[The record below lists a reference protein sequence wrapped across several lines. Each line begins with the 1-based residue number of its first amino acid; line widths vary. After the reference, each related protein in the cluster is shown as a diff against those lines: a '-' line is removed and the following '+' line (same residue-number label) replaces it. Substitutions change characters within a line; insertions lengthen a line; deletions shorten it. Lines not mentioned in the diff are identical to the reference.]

1 MPTGHSSSS
10 GPLAGLRVLDLSKVL
25 AGPLCAQYLGDM
37 GADVVKVEA
46 LEGGDETRHWPPF
59 RADLVSCE
67 GDGPIAP
74 ERTGTIFLAANR
86 NKRSLAVDLRSG
98 AGLAIVHRLAGQADV
113 VIESFGPGAARR
125 LRVDAETLRQ
135 INPRLVCCNIS
146 GFGNVGPMRDG
157 KGYDVILQ
165 AFCGMLAITGEPDGP
180 PVRSPFSPVDQAT
193 GLHALIGILAAL
205 QQRTRTGQG
214 ATVEASLFDSA
225 TGFLGY
231 FLQGYWERG
240 TEPQRPG
247 SGHESLC
254 PYEAFDTADK
264 PLILGVAND
273 NLWRAFC
280 KVASL
285 EDIVDDPRFATNAAR
300 VAHRGETVA
309 RVREVLSRRGR
320 DEWIAALGAVGI
332 PCSPLHTLG
341 ELAAHPHTR
350 ESGMVFDY
358 DDPARGRLHGV
369 AQPLRFD
376 GQRPPLRRAPPRHG
390 EHGREILREA
400 GFSDEEIAR
409 MADAG
414 VIRADT

>member
-1 MPTGHSSSS
+1 MAAA
-10 GPLAGLRVLDLSKVL
+10 PLQGLRVLDLSKVL

-37 GADVVKVEA
+37 GAEVIKVEA

-59 RADLVSCE
+59 RADLAGGPADDAPVAE
-67 GDGPIAP
+67 GAP
-74 ERTGTIFLAANR
+74 RGRTGTVFLSANR
-86 NKRSLAVDLRSG
+86 NKRSLAVDLRSRT
-98 AGLAIVHRLAGQADV
+98 GLAVVHRLARQADV
-113 VIESFGPGAARR
+113 VIESFGPGAAAR
-125 LRVDAETLRQ
+125 LGVDAATLRALE
-135 INPRLVCCNIS
+135 PRLVCCSIS
-146 GFGNVGPMRDG
+146 GFGNVGPMREG

-165 AFCGMLAITGEPDGP
+165 AFCGMLAITGERDGP

-205 QQRTRTGQG
+205 QQRARIGVG
-214 ATVEASLFDSA
+214 STVEVSLFDSA

-273 NLWRAFC
+273 SLWRAFC
-280 KVASL
+280 KVAGL
-285 EDIVDDPRFATNAAR
+285 QDVVDDERFATNAAR
-300 VAHRGETVA
+300 VAHRETTVA
-309 RVREVLSRRGR
+309 LVREALARRTR
-320 DEWIAALGAVGI
+320 DQWIAELGAVGI

-350 ESGMVFDY
+350 ASGMVFDY
-358 DDPARGRLHGV
+358 DDPSRGPLHGV
-369 AQPLRFD
+369 AQPVRFD
-376 GQRPPLRRAPPRHG
+376 GARLPLRRPPPRHG
-390 EHGREILREA
+390 EHGRDILREA
-400 GFSDEEIAR
+400 GFSGDEIER
-409 MADAG
+409 MAAEG
-414 VIRADT
+414 VIR